1 MSLYGVLRTSTSGMA
16 AQAGRL
22 ATVADNIANVST
34 NGYKRAYSDFA
45 SLLISEAG
53 GQYTSGGVL
62 NQTRHSISEQGTL
75 RNTQSATD
83 LAIKG
88 EGFFIVA
95 DSTGQPF
102 LSRAGSFV
110 KNQNDELVNSG
121 GFRLMGYPIIAGQ
134 NNPTVNGYSGL
145 VPVTISSLALQATA
159 STTGTFTAN
168 LPSNDAVIA
177 AANLPSANAA
187 TAQYSGKASLI
198 TYDNLGNKVILDTYF
213 AKTAA
218 NTWQAVTYN
227 QANATN
233 GGFPYTAAALS
244 TVTLGFDPTSGQ
256 LTPASPQAIT
266 VAVPNG
272 QTLNIDVSNMS
283 QLATTYQVM
292 AANINGNAP
301 SAAELV
307 EISEDGTIFA
317 VYGNGTRT
325 PVFRIPLATVNSPDN
340 LEQLTGNV
348 FQETQSSGDVVVGLP
363 ETANFGTVLSGA
375 VEESTVDLATE
386 LTIMIDSQRS
396 YSANSKVFQTGSELM
411 DVLINLKR

>member
-45 SLLISEAG
+45 SLLIAEAG

-62 NQTRHSISEQGTL
+62 NLTRHTISEQGSL
-75 RNTQSATD
+75 RNTQSVTD
-83 LAIKG
+83 LAVRG
-88 EGFFIVA
+88 DGFFIVA
-95 DSTGQPF
+95 DATGQPF
-102 LSRAGSFV
+102 LTRAGSFV
-110 KNQNDELVNSG
+110 KNENDELVNAG
-121 GFRLMGYPIIAGQ
+121 GFRLMGYPLQAGQ
-134 NNPTVNGYSGL
+134 VNPTVNGYAGL

-168 LPSNDAVIA
+168 LPSNDAIVA

-187 TAQYSGKASLI
+187 TAQFSGKASLI
-198 TYDNLGNKVILDTYF
+198 TYDNLGNRVVLDTYF
-213 AKTAA
+213 AKTGA

-233 GGFPYTAAALS
+233 GGFPYTAAAIS
-244 TVTLGFDPTSGQ
+244 TVNLTFDTTTGK

-266 VAVPNG
+266 VNVPGG
-272 QTLNIDVSNMS
+272 QTLNIDISQMS
-283 QLATTYQVM
+283 QLATSYQVLT
-292 AANINGNAP
+292 ATIDGNAP

-307 EISEDGTIFA
+307 EITKDGTIYA

-325 PVFRIPLATVNSPDN
+325 AVFRIPLATVNSPDN

-348 FQETQSSGDVVVGLP
+348 FQETQGSGDVVVGLP
-363 ETANFGTVLSGA
+363 ETANFGSILSGT

>member
-1 MSLYGVLRTSTSGMA
+1 
-16 AQAGRL
+16 
-22 ATVADNIANVST
+22 
-34 NGYKRAYSDFA
+34 
-45 SLLISEAG
+45 
-53 GQYTSGGVL
+53 
-62 NQTRHSISEQGTL
+62 
-75 RNTQSATD
+75 
-83 LAIKG
+83 
-88 EGFFIVA
+88 
-95 DSTGQPF
+95 
-102 LSRAGSFV
+102 
-110 KNQNDELVNSG
+110 
-121 GFRLMGYPIIAGQ
+121 MGYPLQAGQ
-134 NNPTVNGYSGL
+134 VNPTVNGYAGL

-168 LPSNDAVIA
+168 LPSNDAIVA

-187 TAQYSGKASLI
+187 TAQFSGKASLI
-198 TYDNLGNKVILDTYF
+198 TYDNLGNRVVLDTYF
-213 AKTAA
+213 AKTGA

-233 GGFPYTAAALS
+233 GGFPYTAAAIS
-244 TVTLGFDPTSGQ
+244 TVNLTFDTTTGK

-266 VAVPNG
+266 VNVPGG
-272 QTLNIDVSNMS
+272 QTLNIDISQMS
-283 QLATTYQVM
+283 QLATSYQVLT
-292 AANINGNAP
+292 ATIDGNAP

-307 EISEDGTIFA
+307 EITKDGTIYA

-325 PVFRIPLATVNSPDN
+325 AVFRIPLATVNSPDN

-348 FQETQSSGDVVVGLP
+348 FQETQGSGDVVVGLP
-363 ETANFGTVLSGA
+363 ETANFGSILSGT